1 MTIPARVRPAGD
13 GDERAQL
20 LGWLNLQRAVVHH
33 KCEGL
38 DDAAAHRPLV
48 PTSPLM
54 TVAGLVSHLRWTE
67 HCWFEV
73 LFLGRPAGA
82 NPQFGGT
89 EDADFRV
96 DGVPLAGLLEEY
108 AQQCATSNSVVE
120 AASLDDRGRNREH
133 GTDQVSLRW
142 ILGHMVEEVARHA
155 GHLDLLREMADGQ
168 KSYY

>member
-20 LGWLNLQRAVVHH
+20 LGWLNLQRAVVHQ

-38 DDAAAHRPLV
+38 DDDAAHRPLV

-54 TVAGLVSHLRWTE
+54 TIAGLVSHLRWVE

-73 LFLGRPAGA
+73 LFLGGPTDA
-82 NPQFGGT
+82 NPQFGGD
-89 EDADFRV
+89 EGADFRV
-96 DGVPLAGLLEEY
+96 DGVPLARLLEEY
-108 AQQCATSNSVVE
+108 AQQCATSDSIVG
-120 AASLDDRGRNREH
+120 AASLDDSGRNSEH

-142 ILGHMVEEVARHA
+142 ILGHMVEEVARHV
-155 GHLDLLREMADGQ
+155 GHLDLLREMTDGR

>member
-20 LGWLNLQRAVVHH
+20 LGWLNLQRAVVHQQ
-33 KCEGL
+33 CEGL
-38 DDAAAHRPLV
+38 DEAAAHRPLV

-54 TVAGLVSHLRWTE
+54 TIAGLVSHLRWVE

-73 LFLGRPAGA
+73 LFLGRPAET
-82 NPQFGGT
+82 NPQFG
-89 EDADFRV
+89 EVENADFQV
-96 DGVPLAGLLEEY
+96 DDVPLARLLEEY
-108 AQQCATSNSVVE
+108 AQQCATSNAIVD
-120 AASLDDRGRNREH
+120 AASLDDRGQNREF

-142 ILGHMVEEVARHA
+142 IVGHMVEEVARHV
-155 GHLDLLREMADGQ
+155 GHLDLLREMTDGQ

>member
-54 TVAGLVSHLRWTE
+54 TIAGLVSHLRWVE
-67 HCWFEV
+67 HCWLEV
-73 LFLGRPAGA
+73 LFLGRPAAA
-82 NPQFGGT
+82 NPQFGTT
-89 EDADFRV
+89 EDADFAV
-96 DGVPLAGLLEEY
+96 DGIPMARLLEEY
-108 AQQCATSNSVVE
+108 AQQCATSNSIVD
-120 AASLDDRGRNREH
+120 AASLDDFGRNREY
-133 GTDQVSLRW
+133 GTDQVTLRW
-142 ILGHMVEEVARHA
+142 ILGHMVEEVARHV
-155 GHLDLLREMADGQ
+155 GHLDLLRELTDGR
-168 KSYY
+168 KGYY